1 MTSQLHRGLTL
12 IELLLVITILSIA
25 LGIGAPSFSKLIEN
39 GQRKTT
45 QNDLLTGI
53 SFARNQ
59 AITRGT
65 SVTLCPLNATN
76 QCSRD
81 WNEQPITIFSDPER
95 KRKLTNP
102 AAILRIIEA
111 PSRGTLYG
119 RTGIRKHFG
128 FRPTGMARE
137 SIGHLLWCPNTG
149 NAGDAFQIRINM
161 GGRPILARDTDGS
174 GIAEDAYGRDL
185 ICP

>member
-1 MTSQLHRGLTL
+1 MHRGLTL

-39 GQRKTT
+39 GERKTT
-45 QNDLLTGI
+45 RNDLLTGI
-53 SFARNQ
+53 SFARTQ

-65 SVTLCPLNATN
+65 NVTLCPLDATK

-81 WNEQPITIFSDPER
+81 WSGLPITIFADPER
-95 KRKLTNP
+95 KRTLTDP
-102 AAILRIIEA
+102 AAILRVIEA
-111 PSRGTLYG
+111 PIHGILYG

-128 FRPTGMARE
+128 FRSTGMARE

-149 NAGDAFQIRINM
+149 NASDAFQIRINM